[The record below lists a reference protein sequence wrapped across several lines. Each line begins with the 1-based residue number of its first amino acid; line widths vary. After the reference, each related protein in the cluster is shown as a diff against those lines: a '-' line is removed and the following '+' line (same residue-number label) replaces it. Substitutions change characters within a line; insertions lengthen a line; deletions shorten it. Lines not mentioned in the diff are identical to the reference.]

1 VTVAAVTWTWILG
14 AVAVAGYLIARRR
27 ALGRWTQVGGWIVV
41 AGATAVGAGLIK
53 LPHLEDLIL
62 TVGETLG
69 PWTYLLVGTLAF
81 LETGAFI
88 GLIAPGETAVIVGGL
103 VAGQGQISLPLL
115 IALVWTCAV
124 AGDLASYTVGRRLGR
139 EFLLRHGA
147 RLKIT
152 EERLGTVEAFFER
165 HGGATILIGRF
176 IGFVRALAPFVA
188 GAARMPMRT
197 FLPYDVLGAGLWAAT
212 FSVLGYVFWRSFD
225 QLTAYVSRGLF
236 AFATVVVVAA
246 GIWFLVA
253 LRRDAQRRE
262 RVRAWLAEHEHRR
275 GWRPIVRAA
284 GPAWRWLGRP
294 AAAGAEGAAR
304 FSWRRLTPGHLGLEL
319 TTMLALLAVSGFAV
333 ALIGDAVDE
342 GALISADDAATR
354 LAEQLRSGTA
364 VDVAR
369 VVTEIGSSPVIT
381 VIVLIVAGFAV
392 LRRRPLDAVALVA
405 GLVLSFLV
413 VHAVKAAYDRP
424 RPAGGL
430 VDTMLSA
437 YPSGH
442 SAYAVS
448 LVACATVLVRAGTGW
463 AIRVGAVAVAM
474 GLVAAVAVTRV
485 YLGAHYLT
493 DVLGGIALGV
503 AVWSFVGAV
512 ALVAAYVRHNRS
524 PAP

>member
-1 VTVAAVTWTWILG
+1 
-14 AVAVAGYLIARRR
+14 
-27 ALGRWTQVGGWIVV
+27 
-41 AGATAVGAGLIK
+41 
-53 LPHLEDLIL
+53 
-62 TVGETLG
+62 
-69 PWTYLLVGTLAF
+69 
-81 LETGAFI
+81 
-88 GLIAPGETAVIVGGL
+88 
-103 VAGQGQISLPLL
+103 
-115 IALVWTCAV
+115 
-124 AGDLASYTVGRRLGR
+124 
-139 EFLLRHGA
+139 
-147 RLKIT
+147 
-152 EERLGTVEAFFER
+152 
-165 HGGATILIGRF
+165 
-176 IGFVRALAPFVA
+176 
-188 GAARMPMRT
+188 
-197 FLPYDVLGAGLWAAT
+197 
-212 FSVLGYVFWRSFD
+212 
-225 QLTAYVSRGLF
+225 
-236 AFATVVVVAA
+236 
-246 GIWFLVA
+246 
-253 LRRDAQRRE
+253 
-262 RVRAWLAEHEHRR
+262 
-275 GWRPIVRAA
+275 
-284 GPAWRWLGRP
+284 
-294 AAAGAEGAAR
+294 
-304 FSWRRLTPGHLGLEL
+304 LTPGHLGLEL

-369 VVTEIGSSPVIT
+369 VVTDIGSSPVIT